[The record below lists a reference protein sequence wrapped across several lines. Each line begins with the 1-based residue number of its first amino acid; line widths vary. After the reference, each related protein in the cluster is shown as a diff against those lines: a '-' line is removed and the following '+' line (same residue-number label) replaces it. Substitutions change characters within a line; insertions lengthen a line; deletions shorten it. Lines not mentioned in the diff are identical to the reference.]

1 MANLVSMG
9 NIKTSPETRQK
20 IRAHVI
26 MRGEK
31 LGEWLEKAVI
41 AMYENETMSAP
52 SGKGDK
58 NETQQKNEHE
68 SHNV

>member
-1 MANLVSMG
+1 
-9 NIKTSPETRQK
+9 
-20 IRAHVI
+20 

-41 AMYENETMSAP
+41 AMYENETVRATA
-52 SGKGDK
+52 KGET
-58 NETQQKNEHE
+58 NEHQDEHE

>member
-41 AMYENETMSAP
+41 AMYENETVRATA
-52 SGKGDK
+52 KGET
-58 NETQQKNEHE
+58 NEQQQKDEHE
-68 SHNV
+68 TNHV